1 VQGRLKLMNMAP
13 IALHGLPKRLVDDH
27 LIEPQDLEVATSSA
41 KTAKISLVQY
51 LCEKK
56 LVSDQ
61 AIANS
66 AAKEFGI
73 PIYSLEQH
81 NSDHIPKDLID
92 SKLLS
97 KHQVMPLVQRGNR
110 LFVAI
115 ADPTDHRA
123 LNEIQFQTG
132 IAVEPILA
140 LYSSIT
146 LALEKWLETDTDRDI
161 GEVLGTIDD
170 MHLDDLDMEAIEE
183 DDSNS
188 SQPNGEDEAPIVR
201 FINKMLV
208 DAIKLGASDVHF
220 EPYEKTYRVRFRVD
234 GILREMAK
242 PPANLAPRLAA
253 RLKVMARMDIS
264 ERRIPQDGRVKLKLS
279 KNKSIDFRVNTLP
292 LQFGEKIVL
301 RILDASSAK
310 LGIDA
315 LGYEDD
321 QKSAYMDALARPQ
334 GMILVTGPT
343 GSGKT
348 VSLYTGLNILNTA
361 ERNISTAED
370 PIEINMEGI
379 NQTQINMRVGLSFA
393 EALRSFLR
401 QDPDVVMVGEIR
413 DLETAEIAIKAA
425 QTGHLVMSTL
435 HTNSAPETL
444 TRLLNMGV
452 ASFNVATSVNLI
464 IAQRLGRKLC
474 VQCRTPFEDIP
485 DSVLKDE
492 GFDDIG
498 LPREEFT
505 LFKAADCPNCTN
517 GYKGRVGVYETL
529 KISPAISKI
538 IMQGG
543 SSLDILQTAL
553 QEGFRPLRVSALRK
567 AAQGLISIEEANRIT
582 KD

>member
-1 VQGRLKLMNMAP
+1 MNMAP
-13 IALHGLPKRLVDDH
+13 MALHGLPKRLVDDH
-27 LIEPQDLEVATSSA
+27 LIEAQDLEAATSSA
-41 KTAKISLVQY
+41 KMANISLVQY

-56 LVSDQ
+56 LVSDK
-61 AIANS
+61 AIGNC
-66 AAKEFGI
+66 AAKEFGL
-73 PIYSLEQH
+73 PIYSLEHH
-81 NSDHIPKDLID
+81 NQDNIPKDLID
-92 SKLLS
+92 SKLLK
-97 KHQVMPLVQRGNR
+97 KHQIMPLVHRGNR

-115 ADPTDHRA
+115 TDPTNHRA
-123 LNEIQFQTG
+123 LNEVQFQTG
-132 IAVEPILA
+132 IAVEPVLA
-140 LYSSIT
+140 LYSAIAE
-146 LALEKWLETDTDRDI
+146 ALDKWLEGNADKDI
-161 GEVLGTIDD
+161 GEVLGTVDD
-170 MHLDDLDMEAIEE
+170 IHLDDLDMEAVE
-183 DDSNS
+183 DDDGS
-188 SQPNGEDEAPIVR
+188 SADSHVDDEAPIVR

-208 DAIKLGASDVHF
+208 DAIKLGASDIHF
-220 EPYEKTYRVRFRVD
+220 EPYEKSYRVRFRVD
-234 GILREMAK
+234 GILREIAK
-242 PPANLAPRLAA
+242 PPANLAQRLAA
-253 RLKVMARMDIS
+253 RLKVMSRMDIS

-321 QKSAYMDALARPQ
+321 QKALYMEALARPQ

-348 VSLYTGLNILNTA
+348 VSLYTGLNILNTP

-370 PIEINMEGI
+370 PIEINMDGI

-413 DLETAEIAIKAA
+413 DLETAEISIKAA

-452 ASFNVATSVNLI
+452 PSFNVATSVNLI

-474 VQCRTPFEDIP
+474 SHCRVPIEDIP
-485 DSVLKDE
+485 DKVLSEE

-498 LPREEFT
+498 IAREDFT
-505 LFKAADCPNCTN
+505 LFKATDCPSCTN

-529 KISPAISKI
+529 KITPALSKI

-543 SSLDILQTAL
+543 SSLDILDAAL
-553 QEGFRPLRVSALRK
+553 QEGFRTLRVSALRK
-567 AAQGLISIEEANRIT
+567 AAQVFISIEEANRIT

>member
-1 VQGRLKLMNMAP
+1 MQGRLKLMNMAP

-505 LFKAADCPNCTN
+505 LFKAADC
-517 GYKGRVGVYETL
+517 
-529 KISPAISKI
+529 
-538 IMQGG
+538 
-543 SSLDILQTAL
+543 
-553 QEGFRPLRVSALRK
+553 
-567 AAQGLISIEEANRIT
+567 
-582 KD
+582 